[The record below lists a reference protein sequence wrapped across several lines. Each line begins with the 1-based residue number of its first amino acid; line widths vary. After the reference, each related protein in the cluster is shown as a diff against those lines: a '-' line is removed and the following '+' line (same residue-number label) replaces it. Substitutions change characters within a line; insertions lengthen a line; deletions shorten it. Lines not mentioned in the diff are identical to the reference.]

1 MTEIDVE
8 PSSQG
13 VGPRGGRVQRILQL
27 VYAVEGVVAVRVWQ
41 WASNVAIGIRGGA
54 AGADLIGRVE
64 AAVAGLR
71 EPGETWHFGLLEEPS
86 TGAPTLRAKGDGAEA
101 DEALVPVNSERK

>member
-1 MTEIDVE
+1 MTDIDTAQ
-8 PSSQG
+8 SSQG
-13 VGPRGGRVQRILQL
+13 VGPRSGRVQRILQL

-54 AGADLIGRVE
+54 AGADLMGRVE
-64 AAVAGLR
+64 AALAGIR

-86 TGAPTLRAKGDGAEA
+86 GGPAALRTETDGS
-101 DEALVPVNSERK
+101 LVPVNSERK